1 MNGSEEKLSASF
13 KWLNVTQFLGALND
27 NIFRLLLIFF
37 LIGTY
42 GTDKASNVSALA
54 GAVFV
59 IPFLL
64 FTAFAGKLADRL
76 SKRNIVIAVKAAEVV
91 VMCAGCA
98 AFVLGSP
105 IVVCAVLFLMCTQ
118 SAFFGPSKYG

>member
-13 KWLNVTQFLGALND
+13 KWLNITQFLGALND

-76 SKRNIVIAVKAAEVV
+76 SKRNIVIAAKIAEVF
-91 VMCAGCA
+91 VMAAGFI
-98 AFVLGSP
+98 AFTVGSP
-105 IVVCAVLFLMCTQ
+105 IVVYAVLF
-118 SAFFGPSKYG
+118 Y